1 MKFDKAR
8 NLVKLLLGMCIV
20 SCLASIIANGN
31 PKKKWAATASV
42 FGMLSAVFFVL
53 AFIVI
58 GLFCKCPNCGKR
70 IYLGL
75 FKAVN
80 CPNCKRNLITGEKSK
95 GKRR

>member
-20 SCLASIIANGN
+20 ACLASIIANDSS
-31 PKKKWAATASV
+31 AQMASV
-42 FGMLSAVFFVL
+42 FGMLSAVFFIL

-80 CPNCKRNLITGEKSK
+80 CPNCKRNLITGEKTK
-95 GKRR
+95 GKRH

>member
-8 NLVKLLLGMCIV
+8 NLVKLLLAMCIV
-20 SCLASIIANGN
+20 FCTAGIITNGSQ
-31 PKKKWAATASV
+31 AGAISV
-42 FGMLSAVFFVL
+42 LISVLFFIM

-58 GLFCKCPNCGKR
+58 SLYCKCPNCGKR

-80 CPNCKRNLITGEKSK
+80 CPKCRRNLITGAKSK
-95 GKRR
+95 GKKR

>member
-20 SCLASIIANGN
+20 FCIAGLFTNG
-31 PKKKWAATASV
+31 TSLGGV
-42 FGMLSAVFFVL
+42 SALMSLLFFVM
-53 AFIVI
+53 AFVVI
-58 GLFCKCPNCGKR
+58 FLYCKCPNCGKH

-80 CPNCKRNLITGEKSK
+80 CPRCKRNLITGAKSK
-95 GKRR
+95 GKKR

>member
-8 NLVKLLLGMCIV
+8 NLVKLLLGMCMV
-20 SCLASIIANGN
+20 SCIIGVIAKDSNVQMSATLGILSI
-31 PKKKWAATASV
+31 
-42 FGMLSAVFFVL
+42 VFFVL
-53 AFIVI
+53 SFVVI
-58 GLFCKCPNCGKR
+58 GLFCKCANCGKH

-80 CPNCKRNLITGEKSK
+80 CPNCKRNLITGEKTK

>member
-20 SCLASIIANGN
+20 SCLASIIANDSS
-31 PKKKWAATASV
+31 AQMSSV
-42 FGMLSAVFFVL
+42 FGVLSAVFFAL
-53 AFIVI
+53 ALIVI
-58 GLFCKCPNCGKR
+58 GLFCKCPNCGTR

>member
-20 SCLASIIANGN
+20 SCLASIIANDN
-31 PKKKWAATASV
+31 SAQMASV